1 MSAHAEAPGTAEAG
15 RADGTMQ
22 PVPSE
27 NMRAPLASLRG
38 VAPARP
44 AWFDAALAQ
53 APQRTTVHVQGADIE
68 TLAWGDI
75 GQPGLLL
82 LHGNRAHADWWSF
95 IAPFFAADRRVV
107 AMSWS
112 GMGGSGWRERYAMD
126 LLVDEMDAV
135 AEATGLFAAARPP
148 VAVAHSF
155 GAFVALRYAADR
167 GRKLAGVVTVDMP
180 LQRRER
186 SDRPR
191 DSGEAGLR
199 DNAVYPDIASALA
212 RYRFA
217 PLQPCENLFIA
228 DHLARLS
235 LKPAPGGPQG
245 DGSGVTWRFDP
256 YLWRH
261 LRIGSPAQDM
271 MASQCP
277 VAVMWG
283 ADSVLIDRDMI
294 ARIRTKYPSGMP
306 WVEIPAAGHHVMVDQ
321 PLAFVAALRGL
332 LAGWPRAGR
341 PAAGPAAG
349 DPSTPVNPA

>member
-1 MSAHAEAPGTAEAG
+1 MSARHEAAGTADAVRTG
-15 RADGTMQ
+15 ATAQ
-22 PVPSE
+22 PAPTE
-27 NMRAPLASLRG
+27 NMRAPLAPLGG
-38 VAPARP
+38 VPPARP

-53 APQRTTVHVQGADIE
+53 APQRTTVHVHGADIE

-112 GMGGSGWRERYAMD
+112 GMGGSGWRERYSMD

-135 AEATGLFAAARPP
+135 AEATGLFAATRPP

-167 GRKLAGVVTVDMP
+167 GRRLSGVVTVDMP

-191 DSGEAGLR
+191 ESGETSLR
-199 DNAVYPDIASALA
+199 DNAVYPDLASALA

-235 LKPAPGGPQG
+235 LKPAPDPQG
-245 DGSGVTWRFDP
+245 DGLGVTWRFDP

-271 MASQCP
+271 LASQCP

-306 WVEIPAAGHHVMVDQ
+306 WIEVPAAGHHVMVDQ

-332 LAGWPRAGR
+332 LAGWPRSG
-341 PAAGPAAG
+341 PSPGPAAG
-349 DPSTPVNPA
+349 APATPVNPA